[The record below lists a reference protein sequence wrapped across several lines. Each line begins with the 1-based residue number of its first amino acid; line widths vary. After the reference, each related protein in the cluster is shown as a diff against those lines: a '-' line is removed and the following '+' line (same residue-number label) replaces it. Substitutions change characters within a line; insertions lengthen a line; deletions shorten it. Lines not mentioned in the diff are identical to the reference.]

1 MRISIDAT
9 GLGSPRT
16 GTAVYVS
23 EILSIW
29 NQLELDYEILIFTS
43 RKAMWH
49 FDDLGLDSR
58 FTFIIAPDNRVLR
71 VLWQHSIMSWHISRS
86 KVDVHWGT
94 AFILPAFCTCPAVVT
109 IHDMTYQLFP
119 DTHEWFKRFYF
130 PVMIGRAV
138 RQARTVIAVSNSTRV
153 DVEKFLPNSLGKIVV
168 TLEAARN
175 LVTSTKRSDVNL
187 YNYVLVV
194 GTLEPR
200 KNLER
205 LLTAWCGLS
214 EIERSGVK
222 LVIAGAQGWL
232 LGDGFARSR
241 EKDGIDFIGFVSD
254 SELSDLFDGALAFA
268 YPSLYE
274 GFGLPVLEAMS
285 KGVPVL
291 TSNVS
296 SMREIAEGAALLI
309 EPTDVDSIREGLA
322 RMINDS
328 SLRAELSHQGRLRA
342 ASFSWETT
350 ASLTLSAL
358 VEVISS

>member
-23 EILSIW
+23 EILSAW
-29 NQLELDYEILIFTS
+29 NQMDFGHEILIFTS

-49 FDDLGLDSR
+49 FDALGLDSR

-71 VLWQHSIMSWHISRS
+71 ALWQHSVMSWHISRS
-86 KVDVHWGT
+86 RINVHWGT
-94 AFILPAFCTCPAVVT
+94 AFILPAFCNCPAVVT

-130 PVMIGRAV
+130 PAMIGRAV
-138 RQARTVIAVSNSTRV
+138 RQARIVIAVSNSTRE
-153 DVEKFLPNSLGKIVV
+153 DVEKLIPNSSGKIIV

-175 LVTSTKRSDVNL
+175 LVTSTKLSEVNL
-187 YNYVLVV
+187 HSYVLVV

-214 EIERSGVK
+214 QIERSGVK

-232 LGDGFARSR
+232 LGDHFARSS

-254 SELSDLFDGALAFA
+254 SELADLFHGALAFA

-309 EPTDVDSIREGLA
+309 EPTNVDSIRQGLA
-322 RMINDS
+322 RIINDS

-342 ASFSWETT
+342 ASFSWGRT
-350 ASLTLSAL
+350 ASQTLSAL
-358 VEVISS
+358 EDAISA